1 MKKRIINWNWNGIIN
16 SKFQKIY
23 WCIVSMT
30 HMVNPGNTT
39 SGDELLSTTIASLV
53 ALTGIDYSW
62 QYYVGRLV
70 AEYNNSLLDN
80 IDRYRV
86 LVT

>member
-30 HMVNPGNTT
+30 DMVNPGNTT
-39 SGDELLSTTIASLV
+39 SGD
-53 ALTGIDYSW
+53 
-62 QYYVGRLV
+62 
-70 AEYNNSLLDN
+70 
-80 IDRYRV
+80 
-86 LVT
+86 